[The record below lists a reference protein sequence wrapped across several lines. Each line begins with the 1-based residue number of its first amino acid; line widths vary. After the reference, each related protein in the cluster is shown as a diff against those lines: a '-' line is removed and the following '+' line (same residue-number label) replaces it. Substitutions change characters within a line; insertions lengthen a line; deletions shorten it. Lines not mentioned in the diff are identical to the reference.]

1 MQKYN
6 DTSGFSATQHLR
18 LALFLAAMVVAV
30 GTFGFMYLEEW
41 GFLDALYMTV
51 ITLSTVGF
59 GEVRQLHPE
68 SRMFTIILIMFGVG
82 LGGFIAT
89 SLGQLIIEGQ
99 FKELVHRRKME
110 KRLKNLKDHYIVAG
124 YGRVGRQV
132 ALQFQEQR
140 VPFVVV
146 EKGDEA
152 IPGLLQEGY
161 LFVQGDATNE
171 DVLHKANID
180 TARTLISTLPD
191 EAHNVYLTLTARH
204 MRSDL
209 TIIARA
215 DFEDG
220 EKKLIRAGANNVVIP
235 HVLGGVRMAMAATR
249 PNVVD
254 FVQMTGFANEGL
266 IIEELSLPEN
276 SRLEQQTLM
285 ASGLKGN
292 YGVTIIGIK
301 KNGQKM
307 VVNPGP
313 QTLLESGD
321 ILVLI
326 GDRESVERMNHD
338 LRL

>member
-1 MQKYN
+1 MQKYHE
-6 DTSGFSATQHLR
+6 TSGFSGTQQLR
-18 LALFLAAMVVAV
+18 LALFLAVMVVTI
-30 GTFGFMYLEEW
+30 GTAGFMYLEDW
-41 GFLDALYMTV
+41 SLLDSLYMTV

-59 GEVRQLHPE
+59 GEVRQLHGE
-68 SRMFTIILIMFGVG
+68 SRLFTIVLIMFGVG

-99 FKELVHRRKME
+99 FKEIVFRRKME
-110 KRLKNLKDHYIVAG
+110 KRLKNLKGHFIVAG

-132 ALQFQEQR
+132 ARQFQDQK

-146 EKGDEA
+146 EKSDDA
-152 IPGLLQEGY
+152 IQELLTEGY
-161 LFVQGDATNE
+161 LFIQGDATNE
-171 DVLHKANID
+171 DVLHKARID
-180 TARTLISTLPD
+180 SAKTLISTLPD
-191 EAHNVYLTLTARH
+191 EAQNVYLTLTARH
-204 MRSDL
+204 MCPDL

-215 DFEDG
+215 DFEEG
-220 EKKLIRAGANNVVIP
+220 EKKLIRAGASNVVIP

-276 SRLEQQTLM
+276 SRFEQQTLM
-285 ASGLKGN
+285 ASGLKTD

-301 KNGQKM
+301 KSGKKM

-313 QTLLESGD
+313 QTLLESSD

-326 GDRESVERMNHD
+326 GDREHVERLNHD
-338 LRL
+338 LHL